1 MQVKGLRPTIL
12 VILSFALIGCAT
24 TTGPV
29 VMDEEMKALQEE
41 LEVKALLFRVD
52 ATKRLIGIGTSIIR
66 RLPEED
72 TRGWNKAVYTGLV
85 VSKLSKVTRR
95 AFHIDEGETGLIILG
110 VVRDSPAEVSGLK
123 PGDVIM
129 RANGRVVNTLEGFEK
144 ALREDVKPFTFEIK
158 RGGEVMLIPLTVERL
173 PADIGFQA
181 VDAPDLNAFAT
192 PEGYVIVTYGMLRF
206 VRSDDELAV
215 VVGHEIAHLTKRHII
230 KSIPSQILAVI
241 LGVVVESKAPGAGE
255 VTMRAVHAPFSREFE
270 READYVGLLYAHR
283 AGFNIRKGA
292 EFWERFAIELPASM
306 TWSLLSTHPSSPE
319 RMLRLRKVVEGIEG
333 KP

>member
-1 MQVKGLRPTIL
+1 MKRFFLIIL
-12 VILSFALIGCAT
+12 LLFITGCAT

-29 VMDEEMKALQEE
+29 VMDEEMKTLQEE
-41 LEVKALLFRVD
+41 LEVKALLFRVE

-85 VSKLSKVTRR
+85 VSKLNQVVRR
-95 AFHIDEGETGLIILG
+95 AFHIDEGETGLVILG
-110 VVRDSPAEVSGLK
+110 IVKDSPGERAGLK
-123 PGDVIM
+123 PGDVIKKV
-129 RANGRVVNTLEGFEK
+129 NGRVVDSLDGFARLLRQEGETP
-144 ALREDVKPFTFEIK
+144 LTFEIK
-158 RGGEVMLIPLTVERL
+158 RGKGAMLIPLTVERL

-181 VDAPDLNAFAT
+181 VDAQDLNAFAT
-192 PEGYVIVTYGMLRF
+192 PEGYVIVTYGMFRF
-206 VRSDDELAV
+206 VKSDNELAV

-230 KSIPSQILAVI
+230 KAIPSQILAVI

-283 AGFNIRKGA
+283 AGFNIREGA

-319 RMLRLRKVVEGIEG
+319 RMLRLRKVVEEIEG

>member
-1 MQVKGLRPTIL
+1 MKKFLLLMLLLFIT
-12 VILSFALIGCAT
+12 GCAT

-29 VMDEEMKALQEE
+29 VMDEEMKNLQEE

-52 ATKRLIGIGTSIIR
+52 ATKRLIGIGTTIVR

-72 TRGWNKAVYTGLV
+72 TKGWNKAVYTGLV
-85 VSKLSKVTRR
+85 VSKLNKVVRR
-95 AFHIDEGETGLIILG
+95 AFHIDEGETGLAILG
-110 VVRDSPAEVSGLK
+110 VVRDSPGVVAGLK
-123 PGDVIM
+123 PGDVVKKV
-129 RANGRVVNTLEGFEK
+129 NGRAVDTLDGFEN
-144 ALREDVKPFTFEIK
+144 ALRQDVKVLTFEIK
-158 RGGEVMLIPLTVERL
+158 RGKEVIQIPLTIERL
-173 PADIGFQA
+173 PADIDFQA
-181 VDAPDLNAFAT
+181 VDAQDLNAFAT

-230 KSIPSQILAVI
+230 KAIPSQILAVI
-241 LGVVVESKAPGAGE
+241 LGVVVESKARGAGE
-255 VTMRAVHAPFSREFE
+255 VTMQAVHAPFSREFE

-283 AGFNIRKGA
+283 AGFDIREGV

-319 RMLRLRKVVEGIEG
+319 RMLRLRKVVEEIRG
-333 KP
+333 KDQ

>member
-1 MQVKGLRPTIL
+1 MKKFLLLMLLLFIT
-12 VILSFALIGCAT
+12 GCAT

-29 VMDEEMKALQEE
+29 VMDEEMKNLQEE

-52 ATKRLIGIGTSIIR
+52 ATKRLIGIGTTIVR

-72 TRGWNKAVYTGLV
+72 TKGWNKAVYTGLV
-85 VSKLSKVTRR
+85 VSKLSKVVRR
-95 AFHIDEGETGLIILG
+95 AFHIDEGETGLAILG
-110 VVRDSPAEVSGLK
+110 VVRDSPGVVAGLK
-123 PGDVIM
+123 PGDVVKKV
-129 RANGRVVNTLEGFEK
+129 NGRVVDSLDGFARLLKEEGEGP
-144 ALREDVKPFTFEIK
+144 LTFEIK
-158 RGGEVMLIPLTVERL
+158 RGKEVIQIPLTIERL
-173 PADIGFQA
+173 PADIDFQA
-181 VDAPDLNAFAT
+181 VDAQDLNAFAT
-192 PEGYVIVTYGMLRF
+192 PEGYVVVTYGMLRF

-230 KSIPSQILAVI
+230 KAIPSQILAVI
-241 LGVVVESKAPGAGE
+241 LGVVIEREAPGAGE

-283 AGFNIRKGA
+283 AGFNIREGA

-319 RMLRLRKVVEGIEG
+319 RMLRLRKVVEEIERKG
-333 KP
+333 P